1 MFTLMRY
8 LLLALSLAMIAAP
21 LAAQTAR
28 AAGDPWNSERAIDL
42 IRRAQ
47 QQRSAAAVDT
57 GLVNFQADAR
67 LFVYFYLDR
76 PGAEERNL
84 VKTDQ
89 LALEVFWQAPDE
101 VKQRI
106 VGWRDE
112 KSLPTNINYH
122 LDHLTV
128 VMENFGDEILLGDGD
143 EVSGVPH
150 PAAPGAEA
158 FYDYRLADSLTLG
171 LPGAPEPVR
180 VYELRVRPKDP
191 SQPAIVGSVFVERR
205 AGDIVRMDFTFTRSA
220 YVDRYLDY
228 INIALDN
235 GLWGGRFW
243 LPNQQQ
249 VEIRRRIPQF
259 EVPVGSV
266 IRATMRVGNYRFN
279 QSLPLHTFLGP
290 TVTAL
295 PREQREAFPFE
306 QDLHEELREQGIG
319 PTVELS
325 EIRRQAATLV
335 QASVLERAAPARLR
349 LPAFSEV
356 VRYNRAEGLALNAGF
371 ALTPAPRT
379 RVGLQGGYAFGAA
392 HPLGVADLT
401 LGDAPVPL
409 AAVYV
414 NRPRDIGVGP
424 VVSGAMNTLS
434 SLFAAHDYQDL
445 FYTSGAEL
453 ALERRV
459 APAWAVHLG
468 ARAERQ
474 RSARDEVDFSL
485 FGGDFRPVRAI
496 DEADLMVGGTL
507 ALTRRSPAEAGRWW
521 STELVGAAGL
531 LDPRGDH
538 CVGSACPGDGR
549 AAFARPHLTLAG
561 GQRWGMRAAEL
572 TVAARAGA
580 AVGDVP
586 LQEMFLIGGRGTV
599 PGYGFRAFG
608 GDRYGILNAT
618 ASADVASPWVRG
630 RVLGALGWADLSDPL
645 ADRAAHFPGPTPGVL
660 PSLGIG
666 AGIFHD
672 ILQVDLARGL
682 GSHGRWELIVE
693 ARRAFWDFL

>member
-1 MFTLMRY
+1 MGY
-8 LLLALSLAMIAAP
+8 LVLALSLGLCAAP
-21 LAAQTAR
+21 LAAQTTPA
-28 AAGDPWNSERAIDL
+28 DPWNSDRALEL

-47 QQRSAAAVDT
+47 YQRSAAAVDT

-76 PGAEERNL
+76 PGAAERNL

-158 FYDYRLADSLTLG
+158 FYDYRMADSLTLG
-171 LPGAPEPVR
+171 LPGAAEPVR
-180 VYELRVRPKDP
+180 VYELQVRPKDP
-191 SQPAIVGSVFVERR
+191 TQPAIVGSVFVERR

-243 LPNQQQ
+243 LPNEQR

-259 EVPVGSV
+259 EIPLGSV
-266 IRATMRVGNYRFN
+266 IRATMRVGGYRFN
-279 QSLPLHTFLGP
+279 QPLPPQTFLGP

-306 QDLHEELREQGIG
+306 QELHEELREQGIG
-319 PTVELS
+319 PTVELA

-335 QASVLERAAPARLR
+335 QARMLERTAPARLR
-349 LPAFSEV
+349 VPAFSEV
-356 VRYNRAEGLALNAGF
+356 LRYNRAEGLAVNAGF
-371 ALTPAPRT
+371 GLAPAPRT
-379 RVGLQGGYAFGAA
+379 RVGLQGGYAFGAG
-392 HPLGVADLT
+392 HPLASAELT
-401 LGDAPVPL
+401 HADAPLPL

-434 SLFAAHDYQDL
+434 ALFAARDYLDL
-445 FYTSGAEL
+445 YYSSGAEL
-453 ALERRV
+453 GLERGL
-459 APAWAVHLG
+459 APAWSLRLG

-474 RSARDEVDFSL
+474 RSAREEVGFSL
-485 FGGDFRPVRAI
+485 FGGEFRSVRAI
-496 DEADLMVGGTL
+496 DEADLMVGGSVAL
-507 ALTRRSPAEAGRWW
+507 ARRSPAEAGRWW
-521 STELVGAAGL
+521 SAELVGEAGM
-531 LDPRGDH
+531 LDARGDFP
-538 CVGSACPGDGR
+538 CATQPCPQNWQAR
-549 AAFARPHLTLAG
+549 FARPHLALAG
-561 GQRWGMRAAEL
+561 GQRWGTRAAEL

-580 AVGDVP
+580 AFGDVP
-586 LQEMFLIGGRGTV
+586 LQELFLIGGRGTV
-599 PGYGFRAFG
+599 PGYRFRAFG
-608 GDRYGILNAT
+608 GDRFGHLSGT
-618 ASADVASPWVRG
+618 ASADVAAPWLRG
-630 RVLGALGWADLSDPL
+630 RVLGALGWAAMSEPL
-645 ADRAAHFPGPTPGVL
+645 GTRAVGFAAPTPGVL
-660 PSLGIG
+660 PSLGVG

-672 ILQVDLARGL
+672 ILQLDLARGL
-682 GSHGRWELIVE
+682 RGDGRWELILE